1 MNKTISFKET
11 RLKINQPILIWNNDG
26 KQPEYYRRF
35 IQDNKKNQIM
45 VTDLLA
51 EIKSEKKKE
60 KLSHRCYIEEEKHI
74 VNYSFPRD
82 LFTFSSVNSSK

>member
-1 MNKTISFKET
+1 MNKTKFFKET

-45 VTDLLA
+45 ITDLLM
-51 EIKSEKKKE
+51 EIKSEKRKK
-60 KLSHRCYIEEEKHI
+60 
-74 VNYSFPRD
+74 NFPID
-82 LFTFSSVNSSK
+82 TT